1 MYNKPIKSAFL
12 KTLREHDLTVYFNRN
27 NYFILIKGKDSSRI
41 VCVELICSSKII
53 PEVHDSHNNNA
64 ITSIGH
70 FKFTIPKWEDK
81 ITFYVFAF
89 LNTENHNIEYVI
101 VKDEVLRKRF
111 QELKRLPLSSKMVD
125 LTLWLMPDNKV
136 YDATDISVEGEW
148 YLLSS
153 GVNGR
158 MADGT
163 DWDYSE
169 YLTNWNLIVETVI
182 G

>member
-41 VCVELICSSKII
+41 VCVELICSTKII
-53 PEVHDSHNNNA
+53 PEVHGSHNNNA
-64 ITSIGH
+64 ITSMGH

-101 VKDEVLRKRF
+101 VPDAVIRNRF
-111 QELKRLPLSSKMVD
+111 QKYIHTPTSSKKAELM
-125 LTLWLMPDNKV
+125 LWLMPDSKV
-136 YDATDISVEGEW
+136 YETTDLSMEGEW
-148 YLLSS
+148 YMLSS
-153 GVNGR
+153 GAGGR
-158 MADGT
+158 MADGS
-163 DWDYSE
+163 DMDYTKH
-169 YLTNWNLIVETVI
+169 LNNFKAVVEAVI

>member
-1 MYNKPIKSAFL
+1 MYNKPIKSDFL
-12 KTLREHDLTVYFNRN
+12 RILKEHKLNVYFGKT
-27 NYFILIKGKDSSRI
+27 NYFILIKGNDSSRI

-53 PEVHDSHNNNA
+53 PEVHGSHNNNS
-64 ITSIGH
+64 ITSIGQ
-70 FKFTIPKWEDK
+70 FKFTFPKWEDK
-81 ITFYVFAF
+81 VSFYVFAF
-89 LNTENHNIEYVI
+89 LNTENYNVEYVI

-111 QELKRLPLSSKMVD
+111 QKLNRFPLSSKMVD

-158 MADGT
+158 MADGS
-163 DWDYSE
+163 DLDYTE
-169 YLTNWNLIVETVI
+169 HLNNFKAVVEAVT

>member
-12 KTLREHDLTVYFNRN
+12 KTLREHDLNVYFNRN
-27 NYFILIKGKDSSRI
+27 NYFILIHGNDSSRI

-53 PEVHDSHNNNA
+53 PEVHGSHNNNA
-64 ITSIGH
+64 ITSMGH

-81 ITFYVFAF
+81 ITYYAFAF
-89 LNTENHNIEYVI
+89 LNTENHNVEYAI
-101 VKDEVLRKRF
+101 IPDKVLRERFIKQKRIPDSTKKA
-111 QELKRLPLSSKMVD
+111 E
-125 LTLWLMPDNKV
+125 LTLWLMPDNRV
-136 YDATDISVEGEW
+136 YDTTDLSMEGEW